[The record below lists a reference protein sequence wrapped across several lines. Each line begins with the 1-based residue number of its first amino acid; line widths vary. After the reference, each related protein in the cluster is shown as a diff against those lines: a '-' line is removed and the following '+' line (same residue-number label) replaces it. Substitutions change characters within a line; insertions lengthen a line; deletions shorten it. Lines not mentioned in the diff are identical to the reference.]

1 MLSTIRRVLMTLAV
15 LGLIS
20 APLARPLMA
29 MPAHQSA
36 GLDHHATM
44 ADMADHAEM
53 AMPES
58 MPCCPDEAPA
68 SDCGKH
74 CLMMMCAASLSPTL
88 PGAAWLPVPQAAT
101 TELIASGDSTLS
113 GRSPTPPPRP
123 PKA

>member
-1 MLSTIRRVLMTLAV
+1 MLSTIRRILLSLAV
-15 LGLIS
+15 LGLVLG
-20 APLARPLMA
+20 PMARPAMA
-29 MPAHQSA
+29 MPADQST
-36 GLDHHATM
+36 GMDHHAMM
-44 ADMADHAEM
+44 ASMADHEM

-88 PGAAWLPVPQAAT
+88 PDAAWLPMPQAAT
-101 TELIASGDSTLS
+101 TVLIAGGDSTLS